1 MFLVNLI
8 LFIKINFNILNS
20 IRKSVAYL
28 IFLKTHVFLTTV
40 KYKTPIDL
48 KTLVQPHKVP
58 EHLLPFL
65 AWSVATDNWQDN
77 LTFNQK
83 QNLVASSIDVHRK
96 KGTRGAMNSALKALD
111 FSVDFKEWFNA
122 KPINAPFTFNIQI
135 NIDDK
140 PLPLKKYNQILKTI
154 ASAKNSRSHLSK
166 ISVFS
171 KTSASFIYGAF
182 IKTGAITYIGEK

>member
-1 MFLVNLI
+1 MNL
-8 LFIKINFNILNS
+8 LPPN
-20 IRKSVAYL
+20 
-28 IFLKTHVFLTTV
+28 TTQFEKDLCAITTA

-48 KTLVQPHKVP
+48 KTLVQPYKVP

-122 KPINAPFTFNIQI
+122 KPLNAPFTFNIQI
-135 NIDDK
+135 NIDNK

-171 KTSASFIYGAF
+171 KISASFIYGAF